1 MAEESAETYESQSG
15 DKKKYKNLRSQI
27 KTVFRT
33 GYLRGIFIVSLLIAV
48 TFPLAD
54 YFIVLPLFSNFVI
67 QHTEEEAVRVANH
80 LAEDLIIQNDAD
92 LSAVSLTKDMQD
104 DALSFALGLGLI
116 KFKLFAPDGTTVFST
131 DQKDIGG
138 VNKHD
143 YFHDIVAKGQVYTKL
158 VRKNKLSLDREVVP
172 QDVVETYVPLMRSN
186 DQKHFRGAFE
196 VYYDVTDRMAEID
209 RLILLSTFVLGSVAL
224 GLLIIVFL
232 TLRSAVMVSIQRD
245 ISARTLQDVNRNL
258 ETRVAERT
266 KELILEKDRAEMA
279 SRAKSEFLANMS
291 HELRTPLNSIIGFS
305 ETLEHEVFGSLGSQ
319 KNTEYVVDIQK
330 SGKFL
335 LQLINDILDISRIE
349 AGELELDEEVILVEQ
364 TIETVLFLVK
374 DRAESGKI
382 KIVTENKTTDLYASL
397 DSRQFKQ
404 ILLNLLTN
412 AIKFTDPG
420 GKVFVRLECDPKGFI
435 ICVEDTGIGISKEY
449 IDRVQEAFGQVAGS
463 MTRNHDGTGLGL
475 PIVKALVANHGG
487 EFKLESEPGR
497 GTIATVIFPAQRIAE
512 KPVTS

>member
-1 MAEESAETYESQSG
+1 MAEKSAETYESQSG
-15 DKKKYKNLRSQI
+15 DKKKYKNLKSQI

-67 QHTEEEAVRVANH
+67 QHTEEEAVRAGHH
-80 LAEDLIIQNDAD
+80 LAEDLVIQNNKDITAGS
-92 LSAVSLTKDMQD
+92 LSKDVQEG
-104 DALSFALGLGLI
+104 ALSVARGLGLV
-116 KFKLFAPDGTTVFST
+116 KFKLFAPDGTTVYST
-131 DQKDIGG
+131 DEEDIGK
-138 VNKHD
+138 VNEND
-143 YFHDIVAKGQVYTKL
+143 YFHDIVAKGKVFTKL
-158 VRKNKLSLDREVVP
+158 ARKDKLSLEGEVVT
-172 QDVVETYVPLMRSN
+172 QDVVETYVPLMRSD
-186 DQKHFRGAFE
+186 DQGHFRGAFE
-196 VYYDVTDRMAEID
+196 IYYDVTDRMAEID

-224 GLLIIVFL
+224 GLLVIVFL
-232 TLRSAVMVSIQRD
+232 TLRSAVTVSIQRD
-245 ISARTLQDVNRNL
+245 LSSQALRNVNKNL

-266 KELILEKDRAEMA
+266 KELMLEKDRAEMA

-305 ETLEHEVFGSLGSQ
+305 ETLEHEVFGSLGSK
-319 KNTEYVVDIQK
+319 KNAEYVADIQK

-374 DRAESGKI
+374 DRAASGKI
-382 KIVTENKTTDLYASL
+382 KIVTENNTTDLYASL

-420 GKVFVRLECDPKGFI
+420 GKVFVSLQCDPKGFSVR
-435 ICVEDTGIGISKEY
+435 VEDTGIGISQEH
-449 IDRVQEAFGQVAGS
+449 IERVQEAFGQVAGS

-475 PIVKALVANHGG
+475 SIVKALVANHGG
-487 EFKLESEPGR
+487 EFKLESEPGK
-497 GTIATVIFPAQRIAE
+497 GTVATVTFPAERIVE
-512 KPVTS
+512 KLATP